1 MPRIIFFR
9 VWGETET
16 SGDRDVPWVVR
27 AAANWGITIAAL
39 LAARGFVNWLW
50 GEDRIFIDDAGA
62 LLVAAAVFVVV
73 RAVVRPLL
81 IVLTCPFQ
89 VLTLGL
95 FILVVN
101 ALVLL
106 FAEAVC
112 RALGVGFR
120 IEGIVPAFVAAIVI
134 SVVSSVL
141 SRLLRWGPLGSH

>member
-9 VWGETET
+9 VWGESEP
-16 SGDRDVPWVVR
+16 SWDRDVPWVAR
-27 AAANWGITIAAL
+27 AAAQWGITIAAL

-50 GEDRIFIDDAGA
+50 GEDRIFIDDVGA
-62 LLVAAAVFVVV
+62 LLVAAAIFVVV

-81 IVLTCPFQ
+81 MILTCPLQ

-95 FILVVN
+95 FVLVVN

-120 IEGIVPAFVAAIVI
+120 IDGFGPTFVGAIVV
-134 SVVSSVL
+134 SVVSFVL
-141 SRLLRWGPLGSH
+141 ARLLRWGPLGSH